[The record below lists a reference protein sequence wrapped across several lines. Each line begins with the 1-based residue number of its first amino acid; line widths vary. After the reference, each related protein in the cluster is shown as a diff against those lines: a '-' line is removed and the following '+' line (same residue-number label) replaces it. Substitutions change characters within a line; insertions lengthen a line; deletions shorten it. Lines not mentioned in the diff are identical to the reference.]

1 MKRFLSVFTSVL
13 LSISLIACSGADTS
27 SSSQDSSSTQQE
39 SSAAS
44 SDSSLLTQTDYSN
57 QTLSG
62 QVTEIS
68 DYSVTLQLGGMNQ

>member
-27 SSSQDSSSTQQE
+27 SSVQESSSIQQE
-39 SSAAS
+39 SSA
-44 SDSSLLTQTDYSN
+44 DSSLLTQTDYSN

-68 DYSVTLQLGGMNQ
+68 DYSVTLQLGGMN